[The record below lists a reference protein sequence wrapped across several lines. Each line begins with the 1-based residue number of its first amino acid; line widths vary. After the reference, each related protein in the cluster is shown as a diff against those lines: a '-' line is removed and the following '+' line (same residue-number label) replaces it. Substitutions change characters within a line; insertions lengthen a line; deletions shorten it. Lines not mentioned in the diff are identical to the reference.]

1 MDSTYHSILSVFGV
15 ANPYAI
21 KSWAGGIFT
30 IFYLLL
36 VLIVISA
43 LTASIT
49 SFLAARVEINF
60 KIFDNV
66 PVTTDQSPL
75 ELGGAV
81 NSMPRGSFVV
91 QQGSTT
97 ETYARTKLYVDTS
110 VDEKG
115 DPIKVQYLEKIAPT
129 LGELDQMKAM
139 IMNDKYLGF
148 ITYTPSLE
156 AFMAQEE
163 ARARDFRMKN
173 PNNLEDKRAKSD
185 VCNQM
190 WYLKRRISVRSKKLS
205 VSELSS
211 TVVKCKNLFFS
222 NQWEAHSF

>member
-97 ETYARTKLYVDTS
+97 ETYVRTKLYVDTS

-139 IMNDKYLGF
+139 IMNDKYLAF

-163 ARARDFRMKN
+163 ARTRDFRMKN